1 MNWYVEH
8 LWNWSEVNATQN
20 IWFKINIGLGNG
32 LVASGNKVL
41 PEPMLTQILCR
52 HMMSHGHNEL
62 TPSLYLHIVWT
73 TAHIRQMFPPYF
85 CLFMAALMITFIVNM
100 SLWPFRV
107 HVLVL
112 DSVTCCPTSN
122 KHARYI
128 PILLYSANF
137 SAAVCTETYNCVVLL
152 GTNALFMV
160 MLITALWVG
169 HKNDGKNG
177 TSQTSMKHKGP

>member
-1 MNWYVEH
+1 M
-8 LWNWSEVNATQN
+8 NATEN

-32 LVASGNKVL
+32 LVPSGNNAL

-73 TAHIRQMFPPYF
+73 TAHIRHMFPPYF

-169 HKNDGKNG
+169 DKNDGKNG